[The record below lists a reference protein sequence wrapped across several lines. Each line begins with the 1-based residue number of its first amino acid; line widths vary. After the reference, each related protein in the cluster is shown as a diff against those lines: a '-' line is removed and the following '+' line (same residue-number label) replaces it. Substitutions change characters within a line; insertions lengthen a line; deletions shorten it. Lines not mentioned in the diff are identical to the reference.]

1 MNSLSIHFFIL
12 AHAMT
17 MTTLSAT
24 AWIHAK
30 APTGLPT
37 IAFAWGVQISIS

>member
-1 MNSLSIHFFIL
+1 MFIYL
-12 AHAMT
+12 FLTHAMT

-37 IAFAWGVQISIS
+37 IAFAQGVQISIS